1 MEDIAIVLHFFVCS
15 SHRPQRLCTPFVGAG
30 HKDDK
35 GAERVNGEDVDDAV
49 HIYVHVV
56 LKAQSFSFFSV
67 ERQSKVGLIVNLI
80 FRKKQVQQ
88 MI

>member
-1 MEDIAIVLHFFVCS
+1 MEDNAIVLHFFVCS
-15 SHRPQRLCTPFVGAG
+15 SHRPQRLSTPFVGAG

-56 LKAQSFSFFSV
+56 LKAQSSFFSWK
-67 ERQSKVGLIVNLI
+67 RQSKVGLMVNII